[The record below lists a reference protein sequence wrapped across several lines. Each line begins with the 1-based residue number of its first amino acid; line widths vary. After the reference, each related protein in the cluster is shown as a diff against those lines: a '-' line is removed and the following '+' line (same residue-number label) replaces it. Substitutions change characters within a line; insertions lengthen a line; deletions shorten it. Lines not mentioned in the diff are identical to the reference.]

1 MVKPFDPFAKDKLSA
16 SLREA
21 GREVEDYFASI
32 SLDIFF
38 KRCLDKWSPA
48 ENLLH
53 LIKSV
58 SPVAKAMKMPKWILR
73 ILFGRPKAASRQYDQ
88 IKEIYQRALA
98 DGLKAPERF
107 VPLIEEI
114 QINPEQFK
122 NGLVEKWKEKAG
134 EIAGALQG
142 WNEEELDQY
151 VLPHPALGKL
161 TIREILLFTLHHNQ
175 HHINNVQKL
184 LSRQNEI

>member
-1 MVKPFDPFAKDKLSA
+1 MVKPFDPFTKDKLA
-16 SLREA
+16 AALREA
-21 GREVEDYFASI
+21 GREVEDYFASL

-38 KRCLDKWSPA
+38 KRRLGKWSPA

-58 SPVAKAMKMPKWILR
+58 SPVAEAMKMPKWILR
-73 ILFGRPKAASRQYDQ
+73 ILFGRSKAASRQFDQ

-98 DGLKAPERF
+98 DGLQAPKNF
-107 VPLIEEI
+107 GPLIEET
-114 QINPEQFK
+114 QANPEHFK
-122 NGLVEKWKEKAG
+122 NGLVQKWIEKNKEAVD
-134 EIAGALQG
+134 ALRL
-142 WNEEELDQY
+142 WEDEELDQY

-161 TIREILLFTLHHNQ
+161 TIREILLFTLYHNQ
-175 HHINNVQKL
+175 RHVNNVQKL

>member
-1 MVKPFDPFAKDKLSA
+1 MAESSNQFIIEKLAA
-16 SLREA
+16 SIRES
-21 GREVEDYFASI
+21 GREIEDYFGSI

-38 KRCLDKWSPA
+38 KRRSEKWSPA

-73 ILFGRPKAASRQYDQ
+73 TLYGKPKTASRDFEQ

-98 DGLKAPERF
+98 EGLKAPERF
-107 VPLIEEI
+107 VPLIEEA
-114 QINPEQFK
+114 QINPELFK
-122 NGLVEKWKEKAG
+122 NGLIEKWVEKAK
-134 EIAGALQG
+134 EIAVALQG
-142 WNEEELDQY
+142 WKDEELDQY

-161 TIREILLFTLHHNQ
+161 TIREMIFFTLYHNQ
-175 HHINNVQKL
+175 HHVNNVQKL
-184 LSRQNEI
+184 LKPSK